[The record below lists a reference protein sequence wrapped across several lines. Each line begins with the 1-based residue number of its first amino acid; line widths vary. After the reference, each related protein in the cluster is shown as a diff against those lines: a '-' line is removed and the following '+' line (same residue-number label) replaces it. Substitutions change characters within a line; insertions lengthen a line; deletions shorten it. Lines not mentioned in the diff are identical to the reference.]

1 MIASWQESCD
11 KRRQRVKSKNITL
24 PTEVCIVKAMLFPV
38 VMYAC
43 MSGQTIKKAD
53 CRRTDVFPSLVL

>member
-11 KRRQRVKSKNITL
+11 KRGQRVKSKNITL

-43 MSGQTIKKAD
+43 KSW
-53 CRRTDVFPSLVL
+53 TDSKEGRVL